1 LGRSSEIPPRKSI
14 PNLKEETIMTA
25 QMNPTSTTQHALFN
39 SPMLEF
45 NAPPTREN
53 LTAIARLGDVA
64 ARVRFSI
71 RARGIEKFKQ
81 SARHRRETT
90 RQVESTLELTMR
102 FVGRDQAPI
111 VMTEES

>member
-1 LGRSSEIPPRKSI
+1 
-14 PNLKEETIMTA
+14 MTA
-25 QMNPTSTTQHALFN
+25 HINPTTAQPALFN
-39 SPMLEF
+39 SPTLEF

-53 LTAIARLGDVA
+53 LTAIAKLGDVA

-81 SARHRRETT
+81 SSRHRRETT

-102 FVGRDQAPI
+102 VVGRDQAPI
-111 VMTEES
+111 VMTERTIYNTLEIYRRFEN